1 MTPSSVDDAARW
13 QRLTQLLDEGSELES
28 TAREAWLGRLSAS
41 DAFLRE
47 ELVSLLASLPDAD
60 NLFATPAW
68 SLLPVHE
75 IFPPLSAGQRFGT
88 WSLVRELGRGGMGTV
103 WEAMRVDGGFE
114 QRAALKVLRASL
126 DSDSLRQRFR
136 TERRLLARLRHS
148 NIATLLDGG
157 VTTDG
162 VPWFAME
169 LVDGEPITRWCDA
182 RHVRVPE
189 RLSLLRQVCGA
200 VSQAHRALVVHRDL
214 KPGNILVTA
223 DGTVKLLDFGIAKVL
238 DATDDG
244 DDSHTRPGSVLGTP
258 AYMAPELLRGA
269 LASTAADIYSLG
281 VVSYELLAGRVPF
294 DVNPRTNVDWQRDVL
309 ERDPPPLASSVS
321 DHTAGARGER
331 SRRALERQLSGDLAR
346 IVAMAL
352 RKEPDRRYESAEQ
365 FGEDL
370 RRCMAGQ
377 PVLAHVN
384 TATYLLTRFVRR
396 NTAAVIA
403 GIAALLILFAGLS
416 STTWQARVAR
426 RERDRAQVEATKARQ
441 VQSFM
446 EATFRAADPRSQGKD
461 ITVAQALA
469 TAEQRAE
476 TEFRTDTVMLAALLS
491 SVGRTYHGLGKY
503 DDAHRTLRRALSLQR
518 ASRDRN
524 RSDITQSLRA
534 LASLE
539 AERGRIPAA
548 ESLYIQAIA
557 LARQTPVDST
567 TLGGLLDGVGSLQL
581 DKGDFP
587 AAEATL
593 RQALALQRRF
603 TGDSSAIVAATLN
616 NLGVALG
623 QQNRWPEAIP
633 LHEHALRTMRRVSGP
648 DHPDVATGLNTLA
661 NAYTIVGQFR
671 SADTLFHQAL
681 ALRVRELGAHHPEV
695 AWTHYSYADMLRL
708 SGDFPRAI
716 VEAQAVLAERGTTLP
731 ESHPMISSALT
742 VVGRSLLS
750 LHQPRDAERA
760 MRESWRLRRDAYPR
774 GHWLVASA
782 AGAVG
787 ECLLAQRAYA
797 AAEPLI
803 ADAFATLLAAKGK
816 TDQRTRDLGA
826 SLMTLYEATNRR
838 DKSDT
843 VRARL
848 R

>member
-1 MTPSSVDDAARW
+1 MTTSAVEHAERW
-13 QRLTQLLDEGSELES
+13 QRLTQLLDEASELN
-28 TAREAWLGRLSAS
+28 TAEREAWLARLPAD
-41 DAFLRE
+41 DAVLRE
-47 ELVSLLASLPDAD
+47 ELGSLLASLPDAD

-68 SLLPVHE
+68 SLLPVTE
-75 IFPPLSAGQRFGT
+75 ILPPLAVGQRFGT
-88 WSLVRELGRGGMGTV
+88 WSLMRELGRGGMGTV

-126 DSDSLRQRFR
+126 DSDSLRQRFG
-136 TERRLLARLRHS
+136 TERRLLARLRHR

-162 VPWFAME
+162 APWFAME
-169 LVDGEPITRWCDA
+169 LVDGEPITRWCDE
-182 RHVRVPE
+182 RRLRIPE

-200 VSQAHRALVVHRDL
+200 VQQAHRSLVVHRDL
-214 KPGNILVTA
+214 KPGNILVTS

-238 DATDDG
+238 DAADDS

-269 LASTAADIYSLG
+269 PASTAADIYSLG
-281 VVSYELLAGRVPF
+281 VVSYELLAGHVPF
-294 DVNPRTNVDWQRDVL
+294 DVNPRTNADWQRAVL
-309 ERDPPPLASSVS
+309 EREAPSLASRI
-321 DHTAGARGER
+321 TEAAAEARGER
-331 SRRALERQLSGDLAR
+331 SVHALERQLSDDIAR

-370 RRCMAGQ
+370 RRCMAGL
-377 PVLAHVN
+377 PVLAQVN
-384 TATYLLTRFVRR
+384 TATYLLARFVRR

-403 GIAALLILFAGLS
+403 GIAALLMLLAGLG

-426 RERDRAQVEATKARQ
+426 RERDRAQVEAAKVRR
-441 VQSFM
+441 VQTFM
-446 EATFRAADPRSQGKD
+446 EETFRAADPRTQGKD
-461 ITVAQALA
+461 VTVAQALG

-476 TEFRTDTVMLAALLS
+476 IEFRSDTAMLAALLS

-503 DDAHRTLRRALSLQR
+503 DDANRALTR
-518 ASRDRN
+518 ALALHVRRRERN
-524 RSDITQSLRA
+524 RSDVTQSLRA

-539 AERGRIPAA
+539 AERGRIPSA
-548 ESLYIQAIA
+548 ESLYTQALA
-557 LARQTPVDST
+557 LARQAPVDST

-603 TGDSSAIVAATLN
+603 TGDSSAVVAATLN

-633 LHEHALRTMRRVSGP
+633 LHEHALRIMRRVSRP

-671 SADTLFHQAL
+671 AADTLFHQAL
-681 ALRVRELGAHHPEV
+681 ALRVRVLGAHHPEV

-750 LHQPRDAERA
+750 LRQPREAERA
-760 MRESWRLRRDAYPR
+760 LRESWRLRRDAYPR

-787 ECLLAQRAYA
+787 ECLLAQRQYA
-797 AAEPLI
+797 AAEPFI
-803 ADAFATLLAAKGK
+803 ADAFATLLAAKG
-816 TDQRTRDLGA
+816 TADQRTRDLGA
-826 SLMTLYEATNRR
+826 SLMALFEATNRR

-843 VRARL
+843 VRAQL